1 MDRLSSL
8 PDELLYHIL
17 SLLPTKSAVV
27 TSSLSK
33 RWLNLWKLNPN
44 LDIDDS
50 LFIHPQHGKGESQHI
65 RQSFVRFVDSVLAM
79 QGDSPINTFSLKC
92 ITGIHPDTVNRWIR
106 NVLQRGV
113 SDLSLFTD
121 FTCED
126 TEEDSYQ
133 LPRELFLSR
142 TLVKLNLR
150 SEHCVDWWWPG
161 GIWSDSL
168 ALGVLKS
175 LSIDSDLIFCGEVE
189 EFIPSF
195 TALEELRMGSM
206 EWRESDVT
214 VSSATLRTMS
224 LHGTGCEEFVNPTSV
239 SFDTP
244 NLRVLSYYDLVAEDY
259 PLVNMKKLCD
269 ATINLILTD
278 KQVKRLR
285 EPNNE
290 FWEEEEDEVED
301 EGNVLVNFGN
311 VVKLM
316 NGIQNVQKLS
326 FTADTLE
333 VLSQCCDTMPVF
345 NNLKFLGI
353 TSEEGRG
360 WQAMPALLKNCP
372 RLETIILEGLLHY
385 VTDKCGDACP
395 CISREGK
402 GRSLRACPVNRLE
415 IQGFRAT
422 MKEMTMIKHF
432 LDYFPGLK
440 RLDVVIEDNEPT
452 QLRNPELSK
461 CVKEMFSLY
470 SRLYPSCSVELMVSS
485 FLQKK
490 WRAQGHI

>member
-8 PDELLYHIL
+8 PDELLHQIL

-168 ALGVLKS
+168 AL
-175 LSIDSDLIFCGEVE
+175 

-224 LHGTGCEEFVNPTSV
+224 LHGTG
-239 SFDTP
+239 
-244 NLRVLSYYDLVAEDY
+244 YYDLVAEDY

-290 FWEEEEDEVED
+290 FGEEEEDEVED